1 MLSVKLVV
9 VGGEAKSKEVQLKLP
24 TVIGRGRGKDGVSL
38 TLPHKLVSRKH
49 TELYEDSG
57 KLFVKD
63 LGSLNGT
70 FVNNKRIVQRTAL
83 EPNELLT
90 LGDVTFR
97 AVYDIEGVQAPPE
110 VPEFQEV
117 KSEEVLEEETESKSD
132 SDTNKSLVDINP
144 ADIDDADDEAEA
156 ALAGA
161 SALESEP
168 KADTPSEEPAFK
180 EIKEVS
186 APDEPAVEAEPKMTP
201 AVSPGASVSASGS
214 SDIGSSDIFS
224 GPQIEGATPDKSICV
239 NALDS
244 LPTANKNSEFEVQL
258 DGVARPESIKKVE
271 IELDEPVAAESPE
284 DSRLGSFL
292 KKMPR

>member
-9 VGGEAKSKEVQLKLP
+9 VGGEAKSKEVQLNLP
-24 TVIGRGRGKDGVSL
+24 TVIGRGRGKDGVTL

-49 TELYEDSG
+49 TELYEQDG

-97 AVYDIEGVQAPPE
+97 AVYDIQGVTDAPE
-110 VPEFQEV
+110 MPEFQEV
-117 KSEEVLEEETESKSD
+117 KPDVLEEETETKSESG
-132 SDTNKSLVDINP
+132 SDTDKSFVDINP
-144 ADIDDADDEAEA
+144 ADIDDEEADA

-161 SALESEP
+161 SAVGVEP
-168 KADTPSEEPAFK
+168 DAVEPV
-180 EIKEVS
+180 E
-186 APDEPAVEAEPKMTP
+186 EAEPIRSPVVTP
-201 AVSPGASVSASGS
+201 AASISAA
-214 SDIGSSDIFS
+214 GSSDIFS

-244 LPTANKNSEFEVQL
+244 LPTANKTSDFSVQL
-258 DGVARPESIKKVE
+258 DGVERPESIKKVE
-271 IELDEPVAAESPE
+271 IELDEPVVKEASE